1 MSDNTGNTNTSGQ
14 SSTSETSSTEGQ
26 QTERNAS
33 GSTTEGQSAETTEG
47 GGGTTTTTT
56 TTDTPWQDNLAGDL
70 KTNPLFRDYESVDE
84 LAKAHVNLVKLK
96 GAKPSELLKIPAKT
110 RDQDPEAWK
119 AFDAVR
125 GVPADPK
132 DYKIELA
139 PEAAA
144 DAGELAGTL
153 RELGAKASL
162 DPHQMATVVQT
173 LNELGKAAA
182 EADVKAQDAET
193 QATTEALK
201 KEWGAAYE
209 GNTRGIGKLI
219 RDALGGEIDEA
230 AAADLQTKI
239 GSNLTVSR
247 VLAHALSKMAEPENP
262 EGDAQRALATKQ
274 MTPTQ
279 ATAALNAFQADPEKM
294 KALNTRSHPQHAA
307 VLEER
312 RQLLAWQT
320 GEKRVDQPKSA

>member
-1 MSDNTGNTNTSGQ
+1 MEGQ
-14 SSTSETSSTEGQ
+14 SSTSETGTTGSTAAQ
-26 QTERNAS
+26 QTGTTAQT
-33 GSTTEGQSAETTEG
+33 STTEGQSGQTGTTEG
-47 GGGTTTTTT
+47 GGATTTTE
-56 TTDTPWQDNLAGDL
+56 TPWQDNLAGDL
-70 KTNPLFRDYESVDE
+70 KTNPLFRDYKSVDE
-84 LAKAHVNLVKLK
+84 LAKAHDNLVKLK

-132 DYKIELA
+132 EYKFELA

-153 RELGAKASL
+153 RELGTKASL
-162 DPHQMATVVQT
+162 DPHQMAVVVST
-173 LNELGKAAA
+173 LNDLGKKAA
-182 EADVKAQDAET
+182 EAEATALNAET
-193 QATTEALK
+193 TATTEALK
-201 KEWGAAYE
+201 KEWGAQFD
-209 GNTRGIGKLI
+209 GNQRGIGKMI
-219 RDALGGEIDEA
+219 REALGGEIDDA
-230 AAADLQTKI
+230 AMADLQTQI

-262 EGDAQRALATKQ
+262 DGDSQRAAATKQ

-294 KALNTRSHPQHAA
+294 KALTQRNHPQHAA
-307 VLEER
+307 VMEER